1 MANETKARRRT
12 LLKYLNGKTE
22 TAGAISKGLGY
33 QSVRRTL
40 RSLENGKLVQRADGV
55 WSVTS
60 EGQEWL
66 AGQGVAAK
74 G

>member
-22 TAGAISKGLGY
+22 STGAISKGLHY

-40 RSLENGKLVQRADGV
+40 RALEKGKLVQRAEGA
-55 WSVTS
+55 WSVTA

-66 AGQGVAAK
+66 AGQGVTAQA
-74 G
+74 